1 MAEVKI
7 PKGRPDDLWPLFA
20 GLETLDGVGP
30 KTAKHYKGLG
40 VETPKDLI
48 LTLPVGGV
56 DRTRSASI
64 RDLALPGMA
73 TVEVVIGRHRPPAS
87 RGRPYRIEVEDA
99 KTSFQL
105 VFFHGKSDYL
115 SRILPTGARRIVSGK
130 VELFDGVAQM
140 PHPDHILAPDEASE
154 IPAFE
159 PIYPL
164 AAGLTQKGLRRA
176 MTAALAHVPILGEWI
191 DIPLLDQKGWPAWD
205 EAVAMAHAPKGT
217 ADLAAN
223 ALARER
229 LAFDELFAHQ
239 LTLALARA
247 SSRRGKGRVTQ
258 GNGVCGKRC
267 WNSCRSSPRVRRC
280 APSMRSPPIWQRLRG

>member
-130 VELFDGVAQM
+130 VELFDCVAQM
-140 PHPDHILAPDEASE
+140 PHPDHILGPDEAS
-154 IPAFE
+154 
-159 PIYPL
+159 
-164 AAGLTQKGLRRA
+164 
-176 MTAALAHVPILGEWI
+176 
-191 DIPLLDQKGWPAWD
+191 
-205 EAVAMAHAPKGT
+205 
-217 ADLAAN
+217 
-223 ALARER
+223 
-229 LAFDELFAHQ
+229 
-239 LTLALARA
+239 
-247 SSRRGKGRVTQ
+247 
-258 GNGVCGKRC
+258 
-267 WNSCRSSPRVRRC
+267 
-280 APSMRSPPIWQRLRG
+280 